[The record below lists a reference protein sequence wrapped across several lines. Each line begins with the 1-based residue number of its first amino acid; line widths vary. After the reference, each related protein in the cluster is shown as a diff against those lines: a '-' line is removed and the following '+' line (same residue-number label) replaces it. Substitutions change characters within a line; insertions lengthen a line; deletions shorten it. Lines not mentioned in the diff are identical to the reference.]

1 MGYRATASVRW
12 VALEMRGSVAQL
24 ALLHVMFPDQLGRGK
39 SLRTLDITSNRDIAI
54 EAELLFQLMAVIGED
69 NQL

>member
-1 MGYRATASVRW
+1 
-12 VALEMRGSVAQL
+12 
-24 ALLHVMFPDQLGRGK
+24 MFPDQLGRGK